1 MIYQSNR
8 QAGGTLLGLVIGLI
22 IGLAVAVG
30 VAITIK
36 NTPLP
41 FVNKLGKQDKTPDKS
56 ADKVAPP
63 NTSNA
68 PAAPP
73 ASPPGPSDP
82 NKPLYGNREAARQA
96 AKDVPRKTEEEQ
108 AIDAELEARKQEA
121 QREEAKR
128 AEAKAR
134 ADARAAVR
142 AEAAKPSIV
151 ERSTMDKADGADT
164 ADEKFTYYL
173 QAGAFLE
180 RSDAENAK
188 AKLALMG
195 IPANIAERKTDNG
208 TLYRVRLGPFGK
220 LETMNRVRSRLSD
233 NGVDVAVVRVPK

>member
-1 MIYQSNR
+1 MIHQRNR
-8 QAGGTLLGLVIGLI
+8 QAGGTLLGLIIGLI
-22 IGLAVAVG
+22 IGLAIAVG

-41 FVNKLGKQDKTPDKS
+41 FVNKLGKQEKAQDRGPDRV
-56 ADKVAPP
+56 VAP

-68 PAAPP
+68 PPPAAPT
-73 ASPPGPSDP
+73 GPSDP

-96 AKDVPRKTEEEQ
+96 ARDVPRKSDEEA
-108 AIDAELEARKQEA
+108 AIDAELEAKKAEA
-121 QREEAKR
+121 QREEQKR
-128 AEAKAR
+128 AEARQR
-134 ADARAAVR
+134 AEARAALAR
-142 AEAAKPSIV
+142 EAAKPPVV
-151 ERSTMDKADGADT
+151 ERSTEGGGAVD
-164 ADEKFTYYL
+164 DKFTYYL

-180 RSDAENAK
+180 RNDAENAK

-195 IPANIAERKTDNG
+195 LSANIAERRTDNG
-208 TLYRVRLGPFGK
+208 TLYRVRLGPFGN

>member
-8 QAGGTLLGLVIGLI
+8 QAGGTILGLIIGLI

-30 VAITIK
+30 VAVTIK

-41 FVNKLGKQDKTPDKS
+41 FVNKLGKQEKTPDKS
-56 ADKVAPP
+56 PDRIVAP
-63 NTSNA
+63 NTSNTPPPVA
-68 PAAPP
+68 PT
-73 ASPPGPSDP
+73 GPVDP

-96 AKDVPRKTEEEQ
+96 AKDVPRKSDQEQ
-108 AIDAELEARKQEA
+108 AIDAELEAKKAEA
-121 QREEAKR
+121 QREETK
-128 AEAKAR
+128 R
-134 ADARAAVR
+134 ADARAKAAAAR
-142 AEAAKPSIV
+142 EAAKPPVV
-151 ERSTMDKADGADT
+151 ERSTVEGAGTVD
-164 ADEKFTYYL
+164 DKFTYYL

-180 RSDAENAK
+180 RADAENAK

-195 IPANIAERKTDNG
+195 LSASIAERKTDNG
-208 TLYRVRLGPFGK
+208 TLYRVRLGPFGN

>member
-8 QAGGTLLGLVIGLI
+8 QAGGTVLGLIIGLI
-22 IGLAVAVG
+22 IGLAIAVG

-41 FVNKLGKQDKTPDKS
+41 FVNKLGKQEKTPDKS
-56 ADKVAPP
+56 PDRVVAP

-68 PAAPP
+68 PPPVAPT
-73 ASPPGPSDP
+73 GPVDP
-82 NKPLYGNREAARQA
+82 NRPLYGKRETARQA
-96 AKDVPRKTEEEQ
+96 ARDVPRKSDEEQ
-108 AIDAELEARKQEA
+108 AIDAELEARKAEA
-121 QREEAKR
+121 QREEMKR

-134 ADARAAVR
+134 AAAAR
-142 AEAAKPSIV
+142 EAARPAVV
-151 ERSTMDKADGADT
+151 ERSTIEGSGTVDD
-164 ADEKFTYYL
+164 KFTYYL

-180 RSDAENAK
+180 RADAENAK

-195 IPANIAERKTDNG
+195 LSANIAERRTDNG
-208 TLYRVRLGPFGK
+208 TLYRVRLGPFGN
-220 LETMNRVRSRLSD
+220 LETMNRVRSRLGD

>member
-8 QAGGTLLGLVIGLI
+8 QAGGTILGLIIGLI
-22 IGLAVAVG
+22 IGLAIAVG

-41 FVNKLGKQDKTPDKS
+41 FVNKLGKQDRQEKSPDRV
-56 ADKVAPP
+56 VAP

-68 PAAPP
+68 PPPAAPT
-73 ASPPGPSDP
+73 GPVDP

-96 AKDVPRKTEEEQ
+96 AKDVPRKSDEEQ
-108 AIDAELEARKQEA
+108 AVDAEVEAKKAEA
-121 QREEAKR
+121 QREETRR
-128 AEAKAR
+128 AEAR
-134 ADARAAVR
+134 ARAAAAR
-142 AEAAKPSIV
+142 EAAKPAVV
-151 ERSTMDKADGADT
+151 ERSTVEGAGTVD
-164 ADEKFTYYL
+164 DKFTYYL

-180 RSDAENAK
+180 RADAENAK

-195 IPANIAERKTDNG
+195 LSASIAERKTDNG
-208 TLYRVRLGPFGK
+208 TLYRVRLGPFGN
-220 LETMNRVRSRLSD
+220 LETMNRVRSRLGD

>member
-8 QAGGTLLGLVIGLI
+8 QAGGTILGLIIGLI
-22 IGLAVAVG
+22 IGLAIAVG

-36 NTPLP
+36 NTSLP
-41 FVNKLGKQDKTPDKS
+41 FVNKLGKQEKAVDKS
-56 ADKVAPP
+56 PDRVVAP
-63 NTSNA
+63 NTSNTPPPVA
-68 PAAPP
+68 PT
-73 ASPPGPSDP
+73 GPVDP

-96 AKDVPRKTEEEQ
+96 AKDVTRKTDEEK
-108 AIDAELEARKQEA
+108 AIDAELEAKKAEA
-121 QREEAKR
+121 QREETRR
-128 AEAKAR
+128 AEARAR
-134 ADARAAVR
+134 ADARAA
-142 AEAAKPSIV
+142 AARDAGKPPVV
-151 ERSTMDKADGADT
+151 ERSTVDGAGT

-180 RSDAENAK
+180 RADAENAK

-195 IPANIAERKTDNG
+195 LSASIAERKTDNG
-208 TLYRVRLGPFGK
+208 TLYRVRLGPFGN

>member
-8 QAGGTLLGLVIGLI
+8 QAGGTILGLIIGLI
-22 IGLAVAVG
+22 IGLAIAVG
-30 VAITIK
+30 VAVTIK

-56 ADKVAPP
+56 PDRVVAP
-63 NTSNA
+63 NTSNTPPPVA
-68 PAAPP
+68 PT
-73 ASPPGPSDP
+73 GPVDP

-96 AKDVPRKTEEEQ
+96 AKDVPRKSDQEQ
-108 AIDAELEARKQEA
+108 AVDAEVEAKKAEA
-121 QREEAKR
+121 QREETRR
-128 AEAKAR
+128 AETRAKA
-134 ADARAAVR
+134 AAAR
-142 AEAAKPSIV
+142 EAAKPPVV
-151 ERSTMDKADGADT
+151 ERSTVDGAVD
-164 ADEKFTYYL
+164 DKFTYYL

-180 RSDAENAK
+180 RADAENAK

-195 IPANIAERKTDNG
+195 LSAGIAERKTDNG
-208 TLYRVRLGPFGK
+208 TLYRVRLGPFGN

>member
-8 QAGGTLLGLVIGLI
+8 QAGGTVLGLIVGLI
-22 IGLAVAVG
+22 IGLAIAVG

-41 FVNKLGKQDKTPDKS
+41 FVNKLGKQEKMPDKS
-56 ADKVAPP
+56 PDRVVAP

-68 PAAPP
+68 PPPVAPT
-73 ASPPGPSDP
+73 GPIDP

-96 AKDVPRKTEEEQ
+96 AKDVPRKSDQEQ
-108 AIDAELEARKQEA
+108 AVDAEVAAKKAEA
-121 QREEAKR
+121 QREETKR
-128 AEAKAR
+128 AEAR
-134 ADARAAVR
+134 ARAA
-142 AEAAKPSIV
+142 AAAKPPIV
-151 ERSTMDKADGADT
+151 ERSTIEGAGTVD
-164 ADEKFTYYL
+164 DKFTYYL

-180 RSDAENAK
+180 RADAENAK

-195 IPANIAERKTDNG
+195 LSASIAERKTDNG
-208 TLYRVRLGPFGK
+208 TLYRVRLGPFGN
-220 LETMNRVRSRLSD
+220 LETMNRVRSRLGD

>member
-1 MIYQSNR
+1 MIYKSNR
-8 QAGGTLLGLVIGLI
+8 QAGGTLLGLIIGLI
-22 IGLAVAVG
+22 IGLAIAVG

-41 FVNKLGKQDKTPDKS
+41 FVNKLGKQEKPQDKS
-56 ADKVAPP
+56 PDRVVAP

-68 PAAPP
+68 PPLAAPT
-73 ASPPGPSDP
+73 GPSDP

-96 AKDVPRKTEEEQ
+96 AKDVPRKSTEEE
-108 AIDAELEARKQEA
+108 AIDAELEAKKDEA
-121 QREEAKR
+121 QREEQKR
-128 AEAKAR
+128 AEARAR
-134 ADARAAVR
+134 ADARAAAAR
-142 AEAAKPSIV
+142 EAAKPAVV
-151 ERSTMDKADGADT
+151 ERSTIEGAGT
-164 ADEKFTYYL
+164 VDEKFTYYL

-188 AKLALMG
+188 AKLALIG
-195 IPANIAERKTDNG
+195 LSANIAERKTDNG
-208 TLYRVRLGPFGK
+208 TLYRVRLGPFGN

>member
-8 QAGGTLLGLVIGLI
+8 QAGGTVLGLIIGLI
-22 IGLAVAVG
+22 IGLAIAVG

-41 FVNKLGKQDKTPDKS
+41 FVNTLGKQEKTPDKS
-56 ADKVAPP
+56 PDRVVAP

-68 PAAPP
+68 PPPVAPT
-73 ASPPGPSDP
+73 GPVDP

-96 AKDVPRKTEEEQ
+96 AKDVPRKSDQEQ
-108 AIDAELEARKQEA
+108 AIDAEVEAKKAEA
-121 QREEAKR
+121 QREETKR
-128 AEAKAR
+128 AEAR
-134 ADARAAVR
+134 ARAA
-142 AEAAKPSIV
+142 AAAKPPVV
-151 ERSTMDKADGADT
+151 ERSTIEGAGTVD
-164 ADEKFTYYL
+164 DKFTYYL

-180 RSDAENAK
+180 RADAENAK

-195 IPANIAERKTDNG
+195 LSASIAERKTDNG
-208 TLYRVRLGPFGK
+208 TLYRVRLGPFGN
-220 LETMNRVRSRLSD
+220 LETMNRVRSRLGD

>member
-8 QAGGTLLGLVIGLI
+8 QAGGTVLGLIVGLI
-22 IGLAVAVG
+22 IGLAIAVG

-41 FVNKLGKQDKTPDKS
+41 FVNKLGKQEKMPDKS
-56 ADKVAPP
+56 PDRVVAP

-68 PAAPP
+68 PPPVAPT
-73 ASPPGPSDP
+73 GPVDP

-96 AKDVPRKTEEEQ
+96 AKDVPRKSDQEQ
-108 AIDAELEARKQEA
+108 AIDAELEAKKAEA
-121 QREEAKR
+121 QREETKR
-128 AEAKAR
+128 AEAR
-134 ADARAAVR
+134 ARAA
-142 AEAAKPSIV
+142 AAARPPIV
-151 ERSTMDKADGADT
+151 ERSTIESAGTVDD
-164 ADEKFTYYL
+164 KFTYYL

-180 RSDAENAK
+180 RADAENAK

-195 IPANIAERKTDNG
+195 LSASIAERKTDNG
-208 TLYRVRLGPFGK
+208 TLYRVRLGPFGN
-220 LETMNRVRSRLSD
+220 LETMNRVRSRLGD

>member
-8 QAGGTLLGLVIGLI
+8 QAGGTFLGLIIGLI
-22 IGLAVAVG
+22 IGLAIAVG

-41 FVNKLGKQDKTPDKS
+41 FVNKAGKQEKTPDKS
-56 ADKVAPP
+56 PDKVAPP

-68 PAAPP
+68 PATPP
-73 ASPPGPSDP
+73 ASPAAPSDP

-108 AIDAELEARKQEA
+108 AIDAELEAKKQEA

-128 AEAKAR
+128 AEVKAR

-142 AEAAKPSIV
+142 AEAAKPPVID
-151 ERSTMDKADGADT
+151 RSTADGADA

-195 IPANIAERKTDNG
+195 MSANIAERKTDNG
-208 TLYRVRLGPFGK
+208 TLYRVRLGPYGK

>member
-8 QAGGTLLGLVIGLI
+8 QAGGTILGLIIGLI
-22 IGLAVAVG
+22 IGLGVAVG

-41 FVNKLGKQDKTPDKS
+41 FVNKAGKQDKAPDKS
-56 ADKVAPP
+56 PDKIVPP

-73 ASPPGPSDP
+73 PSPAAPSDP

-108 AIDAELEARKQEA
+108 AIDAELEAKKQEA
-121 QREEAKR
+121 QREETKR

-134 ADARAAVR
+134 ADARAAIR
-142 AEAAKPSIV
+142 AEATKPPIV
-151 ERSTMDKADGADT
+151 DRSTPDSADT

-195 IPANIAERKTDNG
+195 ISANIAERKTDNG

-220 LETMNRVRSRLSD
+220 METMNRVRSRLSD

>member
-8 QAGGTLLGLVIGLI
+8 QAGGTVLGLIIGLI
-22 IGLAVAVG
+22 IGLAIAVG

-41 FVNKLGKQDKTPDKS
+41 FVNKLGKQEKTPDKS
-56 ADKVAPP
+56 PDRVVAP

-68 PAAPP
+68 PPPVAPT
-73 ASPPGPSDP
+73 GPVDP

-96 AKDVPRKTEEEQ
+96 AKDVPRKSDQEQ
-108 AIDAELEARKQEA
+108 AIDAELEAKKAEA
-121 QREEAKR
+121 QREETKR
-128 AEAKAR
+128 AEAR
-134 ADARAAVR
+134 ARAA
-142 AEAAKPSIV
+142 AAARPPVV
-151 ERSTMDKADGADT
+151 ERSTIEGAGTVD
-164 ADEKFTYYL
+164 DKFTYYL

-180 RSDAENAK
+180 RADAENAK

-195 IPANIAERKTDNG
+195 LSASIAERRTDNG
-208 TLYRVRLGPFGK
+208 TLYRVRLGPFGN

>member
-8 QAGGTLLGLVIGLI
+8 QAGGTILGLIIGLI
-22 IGLAVAVG
+22 IGLAIAVG

-41 FVNKLGKQDKTPDKS
+41 FVNKLGKQEKPQEKSPDRV
-56 ADKVAPP
+56 VAP
-63 NTSNA
+63 NTTNTPPPVA
-68 PAAPP
+68 PT
-73 ASPPGPSDP
+73 GPVDP

-96 AKDVPRKTEEEQ
+96 AKDVPRKTDEEK
-108 AIDAELEARKQEA
+108 AIDAELEAKKAEA
-121 QREEAKR
+121 QREETKR
-128 AEAKAR
+128 AEARARTEAKA
-134 ADARAAVR
+134 AAAR
-142 AEAAKPSIV
+142 EAARPPVV
-151 ERSTMDKADGADT
+151 ERSTVDGAST

-180 RSDAENAK
+180 RADAENAK

-195 IPANIAERKTDNG
+195 QSASIAERRTDNG
-208 TLYRVRLGPFGK
+208 TLYRVRLGPYAN